1 MKILRSK
8 NVVQLLDMFETTN
21 NYYLIQEFCD
31 GGDFRG
37 FLKIK
42 KFLPEN
48 EALLVLKDL
57 LSGFLELLQ
66 NGIIH
71 RDLKPENILISKGP
85 NKDCYKLADFGFA
98 KTVKY

>member
-1 MKILRSK
+1 MYCNSPSLISTKQQIINATHIAHFSNTKPRYLWGFLKILRSK

-37 FLKIK
+37 LLKFR

-57 LSGFLELLQ
+57 LSGFLELL
-66 NGIIH
+66 
-71 RDLKPENILISKGP
+71 
-85 NKDCYKLADFGFA
+85 
-98 KTVKY
+98 